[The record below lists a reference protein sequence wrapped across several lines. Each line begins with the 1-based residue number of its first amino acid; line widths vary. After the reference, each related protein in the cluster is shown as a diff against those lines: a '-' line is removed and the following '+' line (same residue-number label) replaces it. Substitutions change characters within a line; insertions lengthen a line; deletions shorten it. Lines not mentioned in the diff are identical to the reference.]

1 VLGGRVTAAVSSPA
15 WPAGFAIHERPVAP
29 DPALVEAFRNVP
41 TTILSDCLGRTVGA
55 VGLRAYHGPASLTL
69 CGVALTVRTRPGDNL
84 MIHKALTLAQPG
96 DVLVVDGSGE
106 VSHALLGG
114 LMRLA
119 ALARGLAGVVV
130 DGAIRDVE
138 EWAEGELPVFA
149 RAHSHRGPTKD
160 GPGEINVPVACA
172 GLVVAPGE
180 LVLGDADGVVA
191 VSPARLPQLLAD
203 VRAKQAREAE
213 QQRHHLA
220 SRTDP
225 SLRVRDDERVDALLR
240 AKGCPV

>member
-1 VLGGRVTAAVSSPA
+1 MTA
-15 WPAGFAIHERPVAP
+15 WPADWPSGWAIHERAVAP
-29 DPALVEAFRNVP
+29 DPELVEALRGVP
-41 TTILSDCLGRTVGA
+41 TTVVSDCLGRTVGA
-55 VGLRAYHGPASLTL
+55 VGLEPFHGVRSLAL
-69 CGVALTVRTRPGDNL
+69 CGVALTVRVRPGDNL

-96 DVLVVDGSGE
+96 DVIVVDGSGD
-106 VSHALLGG
+106 VSHALVGG

-119 ALARGLAGVVV
+119 ALARGVAGFVL

-149 RAHSHRGPTKD
+149 RGHTHRGPSKD
-160 GPGEINVPVACA
+160 GPGEINVPIACA
-172 GLVVAPGE
+172 GLAVTPGD

-191 VSPARLPQLLAD
+191 VTPGRLPQLLEMMHAKVAD
-203 VRAKQAREAE
+203 EEE
-213 QQRHHLA
+213 QQRHHRA

-225 SLRVRDDERVDALLR
+225 SLLAHDDERVDAMLR